1 MPHRCGRAHQTLERL
16 LKNVELPNDIERS
29 LLSVTS
35 GKPRVPFGFR
45 FVAPLALGSAL
56 NPINSTMIATAVVP
70 IATNFHA
77 SVADA
82 GWLIAGLYLASAIAQ
97 PTMGRLAD
105 LFGARRI
112 YLISLFL
119 VAAAGLLGRI
129 APSLSSLVVVR
140 VLLGIGT
147 SGAYPSAM
155 RIFRVRADHLGCEPP
170 RAAMGFLSLAA
181 LSTAAIGPLLGGV
194 LTGAFGWHSIF
205 LVNVPLALITALL
218 VLLWTPKDQARRAGF
233 GRVLREL
240 DLGGIGLFAAF
251 LLCLMIFLINLGRPI
266 WVAGLGAT
274 AFGAA
279 LGVHSLRTK
288 QPFIDVRMLA
298 SNGPLTLTYLRT
310 GVLLMI
316 VYCINY
322 GFAQWLESAAG
333 FTSSKAGLMMLPVS
347 VVGALSSLA
356 GARTNGIRAP
366 ILVSIGSSLLG
377 CACLL
382 FVDHATPAWIIAV
395 VVTLFGIPQGL
406 FSTATQAA
414 IYIQAP
420 ADAIGTAAGF
430 QRTAGY
436 IGAIAATSLLA
447 LMYGQRATDHGFHSL
462 AVVLGVLSASLLV
475 VTIFDRTLPRGRVG

>member
-1 MPHRCGRAHQTLERL
+1 
-16 LKNVELPNDIERS
+16 
-29 LLSVTS
+29 
-35 GKPRVPFGFR
+35 
-45 FVAPLALGSAL
+45 
-56 NPINSTMIATAVVP
+56 
-70 IATNFHA
+70 
-77 SVADA
+77 
-82 GWLIAGLYLASAIAQ
+82 LASAIAQ

-475 VTIFDRTLPRGRVG
+475 VTIVDRTLPRGRVG